1 MLMSWQPGNRAE
13 RKNPAIRYIFPGH
26 IPSDIFP
33 PARLHFSIMPSYYE
47 SIREITP
54 LISSELSYLSN
65 HFPNPTC
72 ERCCIWN

>member
-47 SIREITP
+47 SIRD
-54 LISSELSYLSN
+54 
-65 HFPNPTC
+65 
-72 ERCCIWN
+72 